1 MKKFNAIILSLLM
14 LVSFAA
20 CGGNTQDATTSNIS
34 TTNQQA
40 TNQSSTGQD
49 SDEQTS
55 TTAAPQNEQVD
66 YESIPD
72 TMTASDGKYLIGFV
86 TDVGVLKDKSFNQGT
101 WEGVKKFAYD
111 EGKSYKY
118 YQPAGGDHATDDD
131 RYNAM
136 KAAADAG
143 AEIIVCAGLMQ
154 APALKRAAKEF
165 ADVKFVFIDGW
176 VLNEDENN
184 EGEPLENVASVDFR
198 EEQSGYL
205 AGYAAVM
212 EGYTKLGFS
221 GGGGGTTPSCSRFGY
236 GYIQGA
242 EAAAKELDTEVDMK
256 FSWEYGASF
265 SASPELQTMLE
276 GWYSSGTQAVFI
288 CGGSMCQSGFAAAS
302 ANDAAVIGV
311 DVDQSGDSDTVITS
325 ATKGLR
331 ESVGYVLEKF
341 YSDSWN
347 EIGGKLTTLGAAE
360 DAVSLPTENWRF
372 KKFTTEDYKKLFENL
387 KNGTVEVDRDYET
400 GLDSANFEKVNLTIV

>member
-1 MKKFNAIILSLLM
+1 MKKLTSILLCFCVLLSLT
-14 LVSFAA
+14 A
-20 CGGNTQDATTSNIS
+20 CGNKDDKSTTSPQISKTTTQNEENKS
-34 TTNQQA
+34 TTKRQEQA
-40 TNQSSTGQD
+40 NKT
-49 SDEQTS
+49 
-55 TTAAPQNEQVD
+55 D
-66 YESIPD
+66 YDSIPD
-72 TMTASDGKYLIGFV
+72 TMTAADGRYQIGFV

-101 WEGVKKFAYD
+101 WEGVKKFAY
-111 EGKSYKY
+111 EKNKSYKY

-131 RYNAM
+131 RYDAM

-154 APALKRAAKEF
+154 AAALKRAAIEF
-165 ADVKFVFIDGW
+165 PDVKFVFIDGW
-176 VLNEDENN
+176 LLY
-184 EGEPLENVASVDFR
+184 EGEDDNGEVLKNIAAVDFR

-212 EGYTKLGFS
+212 DGYRRLGFS
-221 GGGGGTTPSCSRFGY
+221 GGGSGTTPSCNRFAY

-242 EAAAKELDTEVDMK
+242 EAAAKKLDTEIEMK

-276 GWYSSGTQAVFI
+276 GWYSNGTEAVFI

-331 ESVGYVLEKF
+331 ESVGFVLDKLYTDKWDEV
-341 YSDSWN
+341 
-347 EIGGKLTTLGAAE
+347 GGKLTTLGAKQN
-360 DAVSLPTENWRF
+360 AVSLPTDSWKF
-372 KKFTTEDYKKLFENL
+372 KKFSIDDYKVLYESL
-387 KNGTVEVDRDYET
+387 RSGTVEVDRDYEN
-400 GLDSANFEKVNLTIV
+400 GLDSANFEKVKLVFI